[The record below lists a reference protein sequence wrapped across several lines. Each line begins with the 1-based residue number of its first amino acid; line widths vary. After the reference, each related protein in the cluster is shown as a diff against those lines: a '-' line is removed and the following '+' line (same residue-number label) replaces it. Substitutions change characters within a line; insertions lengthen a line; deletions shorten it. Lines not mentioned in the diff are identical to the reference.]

1 MKLHLRCYMDAC
13 FNGTLEIPNKMD
25 LKEAFEY
32 ATEHMDELKI
42 DASSLSIIPGSETL
56 DPYDTMCMTKD

>member
-1 MKLHLRCYMDAC
+1 MKLHLRCYMDVC

-42 DASSLSIIPGSETL
+42 DASSLSIIPGSENL
-56 DPYDTMCMTKD
+56 DPDDTMYMTKD